1 MSPTAE
7 NLHRKTRTTVRGA
20 EHLQQ
25 PSTCLF
31 RQRANCS
38 NLPPPAPVAAP
49 PSSPLRARED
59 LGPQH
64 QRRPEAA
71 PAVLEAELAGV
82 LELAEELVGDVP
94 RHHLHHAAAAS
105 LGGVRR
111 AVVGRRQAHE
121 VLQRW

>member
-7 NLHRKTRTTVRGA
+7 NR
-20 EHLQQ
+20 
-25 PSTCLF
+25 
-31 RQRANCS
+31 S
-38 NLPPPAPVAAP
+38 NLHPPAPVAAP
-49 PSSPLRARED
+49 LPSPRRARED
-59 LGPQH
+59 LEPQH

-94 RHHLHHAAAAS
+94 GHHLHHAAAAS
-105 LGGVRR
+105 LGGVR

-121 VLQRW
+121 VQERW

>member
-7 NLHRKTRTTVRGA
+7 NR
-20 EHLQQ
+20 
-25 PSTCLF
+25 
-31 RQRANCS
+31 S
-38 NLPPPAPVAAP
+38 NLHPPAPVAAP
-49 PSSPLRARED
+49 LSSPRRARED

-94 RHHLHHAAAAS
+94 GHHLHHAAAAS
-105 LGGVRR
+105 LGGVR

-121 VLQRW
+121 VQERWWRRHGLSWSGGQEECMGGKKMDGWMDG